1 MSCQPMIADH
11 NIKAQAVGP
20 GASGTQLNQAPIV
33 ESGQEQE
40 QIIQDSKSEKEKE
53 VAGPKE
59 KLALVRQRLK
69 EKDKAYNEQETIKLR
84 LEEELTSANKEI
96 TFLKKRIDSSKELE
110 KKLKEKIS
118 ELEKEMNEKVE
129 ELQDKE
135 ARIKHREENLSE
147 KEKSVFNAEGIDA
160 ADKRDRELMIKQ
172 VKDLKK
178 ESKKNIAE
186 ATQRIDELE
195 ETHKEQL
202 KEIKKLRE
210 ENITLKGTVVE
221 QENMKEKLTELEA
234 SRDKVAASYEE
245 KIDLI
250 RREEETKCA
259 KMKHDFAKATNHID
273 ELEKTHK
280 EQLKEINR
288 LKEENIVLKNEL
300 FKQDFE
306 SERKDR
312 ERIKGQLI
320 NLQEKRK
327 EAQIQF
333 HNLKQSNGTLVHD
346 LEESR
351 KEIES
356 LVQKNAQLE
365 KQHNEEIRKIKKKLK
380 ELEAGETDRIKGIEE
395 EMQVLTAQV
404 NAYSREVDKQKGLVT
419 RSQEKHK
426 TEVNE
431 LNERLDEEIKS
442 KQQLNNE
449 LAEMRQELDSVSK
462 KHETETS
469 ELQEKSRQQVQQ
481 FQQMIQGA
489 NEKLENERKSKKQL
503 DSELAK
509 MRQELANVSADKEE
523 LLRAYDQE
531 QVIVTTLK
539 NEVETTKKANK
550 VLKDKLLNL
559 QQLITPSATS
569 HIQLPAPHGAGG
581 FQHASHPLPT
591 TIGTRHNIV
600 PSAQVSGGSKQ
611 VVQSDGDGNG
621 DGVLILP
628 KTEQTA
634 TTILHPDSNPDD
646 TPLLSKEEMT
656 KMFKW
661 HDQQG
666 SSDWT
671 QSPQQVEDSLVKEKK
686 RKELAKEADDA
697 VLEVERL
704 RQNVK
709 KPSSFPMEKLPPPS
723 QQTSSKQK
731 TKQKV
736 KKDQAKQ
743 RASDDSESDIEE
755 NKLIDNIDE
764 EIQQMAEDVRKGS
777 RGPTTAEVLFDDGDS
792 SLPYDPNLVC
802 PKCGKQ
808 YRVGEIQKLR
818 RHINEFCTGIR

>member
-288 LKEENIVLKNEL
+288 LKEENIVLK
-300 FKQDFE
+300 
-306 SERKDR
+306 
-312 ERIKGQLI
+312 
-320 NLQEKRK
+320 
-327 EAQIQF
+327 
-333 HNLKQSNGTLVHD
+333 
-346 LEESR
+346 
-351 KEIES
+351 
-356 LVQKNAQLE
+356 
-365 KQHNEEIRKIKKKLK
+365 
-380 ELEAGETDRIKGIEE
+380 
-395 EMQVLTAQV
+395 
-404 NAYSREVDKQKGLVT
+404 
-419 RSQEKHK
+419 
-426 TEVNE
+426 
-431 LNERLDEEIKS
+431 
-442 KQQLNNE
+442 
-449 LAEMRQELDSVSK
+449 
-462 KHETETS
+462 
-469 ELQEKSRQQVQQ
+469 
-481 FQQMIQGA
+481 
-489 NEKLENERKSKKQL
+489 
-503 DSELAK
+503 
-509 MRQELANVSADKEE
+509 
-523 LLRAYDQE
+523 
-531 QVIVTTLK
+531 
-539 NEVETTKKANK
+539 
-550 VLKDKLLNL
+550 
-559 QQLITPSATS
+559 
-569 HIQLPAPHGAGG
+569 
-581 FQHASHPLPT
+581 
-591 TIGTRHNIV
+591 
-600 PSAQVSGGSKQ
+600 
-611 VVQSDGDGNG
+611 
-621 DGVLILP
+621 
-628 KTEQTA
+628 
-634 TTILHPDSNPDD
+634 
-646 TPLLSKEEMT
+646 
-656 KMFKW
+656 
-661 HDQQG
+661 
-666 SSDWT
+666 
-671 QSPQQVEDSLVKEKK
+671 
-686 RKELAKEADDA
+686 
-697 VLEVERL
+697 
-704 RQNVK
+704 
-709 KPSSFPMEKLPPPS
+709 
-723 QQTSSKQK
+723 
-731 TKQKV
+731 
-736 KKDQAKQ
+736 
-743 RASDDSESDIEE
+743 
-755 NKLIDNIDE
+755 
-764 EIQQMAEDVRKGS
+764 
-777 RGPTTAEVLFDDGDS
+777 
-792 SLPYDPNLVC
+792 VC
-802 PKCGKQ
+802 F
-808 YRVGEIQKLR
+808 V
-818 RHINEFCTGIR
+818 